1 MKKGKMHNFIIYII
15 LLAIMVSV
23 TGAGF
28 DGSRLVSGQSDSAD
42 IMKCI
47 VETELLSNDNV
58 SNIQIVE
65 KGSVFTS
72 VWQMRVVRSVFSY
85 RAALYYLCA
94 LVFLSGLF
102 LFSLRERFILYSNRY
117 VIKICYQVDYIENQ
131 DGRKKS
137 HHFFTI

>member
-1 MKKGKMHNFIIYII
+1 MKNGKMHNFIILII
-15 LLAIMVSV
+15 LLAVMVSV
-23 TGAGF
+23 AGAGF
-28 DGSRLVSGQSDSAD
+28 DGSQLISEQSDNAD

-58 SNIQIVE
+58 NNIQIME
-65 KGSVFTS
+65 RGSVFAS
-72 VWQMRVVRSVFSY
+72 AWQMRVVRSVFSY
-85 RAALYYLCA
+85 RSLFSYLCA

-102 LFSLRERFILYSNRY
+102 LFSIRERFFLYGNRY
-117 VIKICYQVDYIENQ
+117 VSKICYQVDYIENQ

>member
-1 MKKGKMHNFIIYII
+1 MKNGKMHNFIIHII

-23 TGAGF
+23 AGAGF
-28 DGSRLVSGQSDSAD
+28 DGSRFISGQSDNVD

-58 SNIQIVE
+58 GNIQIME
-65 KGSVFTS
+65 RGSVFAS
-72 VWQMRVVRSVFSY
+72 AWQMRVVRSVFSY
-85 RAALYYLCA
+85 RSALYYLCA

-102 LFSLRERFILYSNRY
+102 LFFLRERFILYGNRY
-117 VIKICYQVDYIENQ
+117 VAKVCYQVDYIENQ

>member
-1 MKKGKMHNFIIYII
+1 MKKGKMHNFIIHII
-15 LLAIMVSV
+15 LLAIVVSV
-23 TGAGF
+23 IGVGF
-28 DGSRLVSGQSDSAD
+28 DGSRLVSRQSDSAD

-47 VETELLSNDNV
+47 VETELLSDDNV
-58 SNIQIVE
+58 NNIQIVE
-65 KGSVFTS
+65 RGRVLVS
-72 VWQMRVVRSVFSY
+72 VWQMRVVRGVFSY

-102 LFSLRERFILYSNRY
+102 LFSLRERFILYGNRY
-117 VIKICYQVDYIENQ
+117 VAKVCYQVDYIENQ